1 DRLVYAAAS
10 RRGRESVLHP
20 AQSARRLRGRELRHV
35 PADHSDSAKSA
46 EGRVASVRA
55 ELLPPLPAGGALP
68 RAGRYVDVSRRIPLR
83 RPRRGG
89 RLMEDLFKD
98 AAGRMA
104 LGVEAA
110 AVLLIA
116 IGSIGAFARALWWL
130 MPGRHGLGR
139 REIFVRYAVWLM
151 LGLEFELAA
160 D

>member
-1 DRLVYAAAS
+1 
-10 RRGRESVLHP
+10 
-20 AQSARRLRGRELRHV
+20 
-35 PADHSDSAKSA
+35 
-46 EGRVASVRA
+46 
-55 ELLPPLPAGGALP
+55 
-68 RAGRYVDVSRRIPLR
+68 
-83 RPRRGG
+83 
-89 RLMEDLFKD
+89 MEDLFKD

-160 D
+160 DIIRSSISPTWTSIGQLGAIAAIRTVLNYFLEKDIAEFERPMAEA